1 MAAHTFGRRG
11 RRRSCQMVLLPSTPE
26 PRPIN
31 PCGVILRRHASPVG
45 IDQAQID
52 FLVRLTVAAAMGMA
66 IGIERE
72 MREHS
77 AGLRTHMLVALGACL
92 FTLVSAYGFQ
102 GVEGGKLGL
111 PEPTRVASNIV
122 TGVGFLGAGSILRE
136 GLSVRGLTTAATMW
150 IVAAVGMAVGLGMFW
165 ASGVTVVITLASLL
179 LLRPLRRKLHEIG
192 EEEEEED

>member
-1 MAAHTFGRRG
+1 M
-11 RRRSCQMVLLPSTPE
+11 
-26 PRPIN
+26 
-31 PCGVILRRHASPVG
+31 G

-52 FLVRLTVAAAMGMA
+52 MLVRLAVAAGMGMA

-72 MREHS
+72 IREHS

-92 FTLVSAYGFQ
+92 FTLVSAYGFEAIQ
-102 GVEGGKLGL
+102 GGALAH

-150 IVAAVGMAVGLGMFW
+150 IVAAVGMAVALGMYW

-179 LLRPLRRKLHEIG
+179 LLRPLRSKLHEIG
-192 EEEEEED
+192 EPEDDDAD